1 MPRFRA
7 ALLATA
13 DTVLSLGATP
23 AALADGLSFSNYT
36 TANGLGNN
44 RGNAVYVSGSSI
56 YTATW
61 GGLSISND
69 GGSSWTTYTTAN
81 SDLGDDYV
89 YDVYVDGSTLYAA
102 TDGGLSIAQ
111 LPAAAVPGPP
121 PIAGACTAFSF
132 ARRLR
137 AAASAA
143 ES

>member
-13 DTVLSLGATP
+13 DTALSLATTP
-23 AALADGLSFSNYT
+23 GALASGLTFVNKT

-44 RGNAVYVSGSSI
+44 RGNAVYAS
-56 YTATW
+56 
-61 GGLSISND
+61 
-69 GGSSWTTYTTAN
+69 GSSWTTYTTAN

-121 PIAGACTAFSF
+121 PIAGAGTAFSF